1 MAFSKRSRPRWRN
14 YERSPR
20 STRAKGGLS
29 MSDSYRP
36 QVVDHLVRPRNTGEI
51 DDASGRG
58 ESGDAACGDVACFTV
73 AISGNVLEEVRYKV
87 YGCAAC
93 IAAGSALSELV
104 DGKRIVEAARVSKT
118 DIEEALGG
126 PLPAGKEHAL
136 TLVLDALH
144 KAFEDHWNHA
154 AGEML
159 LNGEKKP
166 GNGGKS
172 VVAAMSGGV
181 DSAVT
186 ALLLKE
192 AGYEVVTVT
201 FRLHD
206 GEKGSRSCCSPDTVL
221 FARDTAHRMRLPH
234 FTLNLKELF
243 NKRVMRDFV
252 GSYKQ
257 GRTPNPCVACNAH
270 VKFHAAAF
278 LADRLGF
285 EKVATGHYAKVA
297 DGPTLARPGDE
308 RKDQTYVLWPIPKE
322 LLERTVFP
330 LGEYRKTE
338 VRRIAEERGLAVAYT
353 PESQDICFIPD
364 GDYRGFIRKKL
375 AAQPG
380 DVVDQEG
387 AVLGRHGGVVD
398 FTVGQRRGLGVSAPT
413 PLYVTE
419 VRPQT
424 NQVVV
429 GRRRDLEVREVRV
442 RGMNWFLDPG
452 EARLV
457 QIRYNS
463 APVPCKVERGDGEW
477 VVRFSEPVVG
487 VAPGQSAVF
496 YTGDRVVGGG
506 VVARRD
512 S

>member
-1 MAFSKRSRPRWRN
+1 MPDR
-14 YERSPR
+14 Y
-20 STRAKGGLS
+20 T
-29 MSDSYRP
+29 P
-36 QVVDHLVRPRNTGEI
+36 QVVDYLVRPRNAGEI
-51 DDASGRG
+51 PDPSGRG
-58 ESGDAACGDVACFTV
+58 ESGHAACGDIASFTV
-73 AISGNVLEEVRYKV
+73 GISENVIEEVRYKV

-192 AGYEVVTVT
+192 AGYDVVAVT
-201 FRLHD
+201 YRLHD

-221 FARDTAHRMRLPH
+221 FARDTAHKMGLPH

-243 NKRVMRDFV
+243 DRRVMQDFV
-252 GSYKQ
+252 GSYRE

-270 VKFHAAAF
+270 VKFHASAF
-278 LADRLGF
+278 LADELGYHH
-285 EKVATGHYAKVA
+285 VATGHYARVEQ
-297 DGPTLARPGDE
+297 GPTLGRPVDE
-308 RKDQTYVLWPIPKE
+308 SKDQSYVLWPVPQE
-322 LLERTVFP
+322 LLARTIFP

-338 VRRIAEERGLAVAYT
+338 VRAIAEERGLAVAYT

-364 GDYRGFIRKKL
+364 GNYRGFVRKQVE
-375 AAQPG
+375 AEPG
-380 DVVDQEG
+380 DVVDRG
-387 AVLGRHGGVVD
+387 GKVLGRHAGVVD
-398 FTVGQRRGLGVSAPT
+398 FTVGQRRRIGVSAPT

-419 VRPQT
+419 VRPT
-424 NQVVV
+424 TGQVVV
-429 GRRRDLEVREVRV
+429 GRKQDLEVREVAV
-442 RGMNWFLDPG
+442 RDLNLFLDAG
-452 EARLV
+452 EAASV
-457 QIRYNS
+457 QVRYNS
-463 APVPCKVERGDGEW
+463 RPVPCTVEETTDGEW
-477 VVRFSEPVVG
+477 IAYLDEPVVG

-496 YTGDRVVGGG
+496 YTEDEARVVGGG
-506 VVARRD
+506 VVARRAA
-512 S
+512 

>member
-1 MAFSKRSRPRWRN
+1 MPDR
-14 YERSPR
+14 Y
-20 STRAKGGLS
+20 T
-29 MSDSYRP
+29 P
-36 QVVDHLVRPRNTGEI
+36 QVVDHLVRPRNAGEI
-51 DDASGRG
+51 PDPSGRG
-58 ESGDAACGDVACFTV
+58 ESGHAACGDIASFTV
-73 AISGNVLEEVRYKV
+73 GISENVIEEVRYKV

-192 AGYEVVTVT
+192 AGYDVVAVT
-201 FRLHD
+201 YRLHD

-221 FARDTAHRMRLPH
+221 FARDTAHRMGLPH

-243 NKRVMRDFV
+243 DRRVMQDFV
-252 GSYKQ
+252 GSYRE

-270 VKFHAAAF
+270 VKFHASAF
-278 LADRLGF
+278 LADELGYHH
-285 EKVATGHYAKVA
+285 VATGHYARVEQ
-297 DGPTLARPGDE
+297 GPTLGRPVDE
-308 RKDQTYVLWPIPKE
+308 SKDQSYVLWPVPQE
-322 LLERTVFP
+322 LLARTIFP

-338 VRRIAEERGLAVAYT
+338 VRAIAEQRGLAVAYT

-364 GDYRGFIRKKL
+364 GNYRGFVRKQVE
-375 AAQPG
+375 AEPG
-380 DVVDQEG
+380 DVVDRG
-387 AVLGRHGGVVD
+387 GKVLGRHAGVVD
-398 FTVGQRRGLGVSAPT
+398 FTVGQRRRIGVSAPT

-419 VRPQT
+419 VRPT
-424 NQVVV
+424 TGQVVV
-429 GRRRDLEVREVRV
+429 GRKQDLEVREVAV
-442 RGMNWFLDPG
+442 RDLNLFLDAG
-452 EARLV
+452 EAASV
-457 QIRYNS
+457 QVRYNS
-463 APVPCKVERGDGEW
+463 RPVPCTVEETTDGEW
-477 VVRFSEPVVG
+477 IAYLDEPVVG

-496 YTGDRVVGGG
+496 YTEDEARVVGGG
-506 VVARRD
+506 VVARRAA
-512 S
+512 